1 MSEIE
6 KITGLP
12 KDVLTN
18 WNVIAFPE
26 KIKIIVIKRRFSKV
40 ITIISG
46 FDKGTDLKEL
56 CRKMKKKFGVGGTI
70 TNGTIELQGK
80 NKDKAHKFL
89 LDLGYN
95 DIEI

>member
-46 FDKGTDLKEL
+46 FDKKTNLKDL
-56 CRKMKKKFGVGGTI
+56 CRKMKKKFAVGGTVA
-70 TNGTIELQGK
+70 NGFIELQG
-80 NKDKAHKFL
+80 NHKDKAKDFL
-89 LDLGYN
+89 ITLGYN